1 MFACYDVKSPAY
13 LEYIPERDEINKK
26 KMCEILQDKYTR
38 KNAQGRRLPRLPELD
53 GDESTTRVGEEE
65 QDAEHKPPT
74 TP

>member
-1 MFACYDVKSPAY
+1 
-13 LEYIPERDEINKK
+13 
-26 KMCEILQDKYTR
+26 MCEILQDKHTR